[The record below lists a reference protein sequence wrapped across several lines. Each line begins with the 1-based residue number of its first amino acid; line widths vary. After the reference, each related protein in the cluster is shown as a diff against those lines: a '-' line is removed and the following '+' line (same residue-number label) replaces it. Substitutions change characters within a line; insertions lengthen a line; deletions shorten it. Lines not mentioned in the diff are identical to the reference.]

1 MSTLACP
8 LDRLVQKFSTRAD
21 LSTADEAAVRAL
33 PYVVRSYHAATYVV
47 REGER
52 PQRYCDFIQN
62 GFSYRQK
69 LTASGARQIVAIN
82 LPGDFIDLQHMFLSI
97 ADHNVQAL
105 TNLDVVGVE
114 REALQQLALAYPNVG
129 KAMWVDALVEA
140 AIGREWV
147 LNVGQRT
154 ARARIAHILCEVF
167 LRMKAAG
174 LCIDDRF
181 ELPLTQEQL
190 ADATG
195 MTTVHVNR
203 TLKSLAVDGIIHRD
217 KRYISFSDWKTV
229 AAIGDFSALY
239 LRLDQVHR
247 SRAS

>member
-1 MSTLACP
+1 
-8 LDRLVQKFSTRAD
+8 LDQLVRKFATRAALTD
-21 LSTADEAAVRAL
+21 ADEAAVRAL
-33 PYVVRSYHAATYVV
+33 PHVVRSYHSATYVI

-52 PQRYCDFIQN
+52 PQRYCDFIQD
-62 GFSYRQK
+62 GFSFHQK
-69 LTASGARQIVAIN
+69 LTAAGERQIVAIN
-82 LPGDFIDLQHMFLSI
+82 LPGDFIDLQYMFLSV

-105 TNLDVVGVE
+105 TNLDVVGVD
-114 REALQQLALAYPNVG
+114 REALQQLALAHPNVG

-140 AIGREWV
+140 SIGREWV
-147 LNVGQRT
+147 LNVGRRT
-154 ARARIAHILCEVF
+154 ARARITHILCEVF

-217 KRYISFSDWKTV
+217 KRYVSFSDWKTV
-229 AAIGDFSALY
+229 SAIGDFSALY
-239 LRLDQVHR
+239 LHLDQVHR
-247 SRAS
+247 SRAG